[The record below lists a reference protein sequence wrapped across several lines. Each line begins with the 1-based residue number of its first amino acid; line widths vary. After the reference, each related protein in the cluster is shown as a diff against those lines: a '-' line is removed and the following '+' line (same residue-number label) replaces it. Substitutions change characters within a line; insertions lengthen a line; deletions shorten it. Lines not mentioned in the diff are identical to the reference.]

1 MRLCASWFT
10 GTPTVMRLSQS
21 TGPAPSSPAWACKKS
36 TTSAASS
43 TTKSQPCCEA
53 SESTPV
59 TLSVATPTSEP
70 TEAEPRTTA
79 PAPAVAHRPPL
90 RSTRSPLEHKAH
102 RWQKAMFSTSD
113 VAPHNRT
120 VIAGTEVVHVVEAGW
135 DALDFEAFSRQD
147 WRRLGES
154 HAPYTRMHSPDAH
167 YTDALDRHMQDI
179 TALRALAPDLPIEAR
194 PHGC

>member
-10 GTPTVMRLSQS
+10 GTPTAMRLSQS
-21 TGPAPSSPAWACKKS
+21 TGSAPSSPAWACEKS
-36 TTSAASS
+36 TRSAASS
-43 TTKSQPCCEA
+43 TTKSQPCCGA

-59 TLSVATPTSEP
+59 TLSVPTPTSEP

-147 WRRLGES
+147 WARLGES
-154 HAPYTRMHSPDAH
+154 QAPYIRMHSPAGH
-167 YTDALDRHMQDI
+167 YTDALDRHI
-179 TALRALAPDLPIEAR
+179 HATPPLFPSAP
-194 PHGC
+194 H